1 MQQKE
6 PCKPFGNFDF
16 NKTPIAVAGTK
27 VVSYET
33 PAQRRTFAPHGV
45 DAFYVG
51 PAEDHYRCV
60 KVFVPATNDV
70 RVVPTLDWFPSKIPF
85 PKVTAETYLQQTA
98 NDLLEI
104 LKEKKQQPIPSLNF
118 GSETMNAFV
127 EVGKILERA
136 TTRPEPEPRRRPTV
150 APIPAEEPRVIAPV
164 SPVPVEEPRV
174 IAPASPHP
182 NNQQRVEAPSPP
194 PPAVRTT
201 APVLPALNSPPPST
215 RVLRPR

>member
-1 MQQKE
+1 MKKGFEKHGIKFQLVPPYLHRRIASERAMQTLKNHLISGLSTCDPNFPINQWDKLI
-6 PCKPFGNFDF
+6 PQASITLNLLRSSRRQPKLSAQACIFGNFDF

-85 PKVTAETYLQQTA
+85 TKVTAETYLQQTA
-98 NDLLEI
+98 NDLLDI
-104 LKEKKQQPIPSLNF
+104 LK
-118 GSETMNAFV
+118 
-127 EVGKILERA
+127 
-136 TTRPEPEPRRRPTV
+136 
-150 APIPAEEPRVIAPV
+150 
-164 SPVPVEEPRV
+164 
-174 IAPASPHP
+174 
-182 NNQQRVEAPSPP
+182 
-194 PPAVRTT
+194 
-201 APVLPALNSPPPST
+201 
-215 RVLRPR
+215 